1 MSTLSILALVSGT
14 LSIFLPIGGIFIAI
28 LSSLMAMMAFRSHP
42 TISAITFGINII
54 NASFLSSSLAA
65 TDTRF
70 GDAYLLLVGFHAV
83 LLLAGI
89 VWRLSRQ
96 GYQKSTQRI
105 L

>member
-1 MSTLSILALVSGT
+1 MSTLSFLALISGT
-14 LSIFLPIGGIFIAI
+14 LSIFLPMGGILIAM
-28 LSSLMAMMAFRSHP
+28 LSSLMAAVAFRSHP

-70 GDAYLLLVGFHAV
+70 GDAYLLLVGFHSV

-105 L
+105 M